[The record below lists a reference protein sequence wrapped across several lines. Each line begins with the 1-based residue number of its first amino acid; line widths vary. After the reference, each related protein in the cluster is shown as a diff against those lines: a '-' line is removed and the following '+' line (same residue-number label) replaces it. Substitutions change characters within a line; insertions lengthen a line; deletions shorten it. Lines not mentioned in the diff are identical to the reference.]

1 MSQTSPKG
9 KYLRVADV
17 RRRYGGASDMW
28 LVRKMREFGFPRP
41 IYFGGRDRFWITEQ
55 LDEWDRAMIERG
67 STSQHGVAKRKA
79 VSS

>member
-1 MSQTSPKG
+1 MSTESLKG
-9 KYLRVADV
+9 KYSRVGDV

-28 LVRKMREFGFPRP
+28 LVRKMRDFGFPRP

-55 LDEWDRAMIERG
+55 LDEWDDAMIQRG

-79 VSS
+79 VPS

>member
-1 MSQTSPKG
+1 
-9 KYLRVADV
+9 
-17 RRRYGGASDMW
+17 MW